1 MHYMKINSVTDQVS
15 GAFNLNWDRIKDMRI
30 VIADILEKIKI
41 ESPSSYSVQK
51 SKENPVLLLE
61 MSSLLNRSFLNLCE
75 FLLYY

>member
-1 MHYMKINSVTDQVS
+1 
-15 GAFNLNWDRIKDMRI
+15 MRI

>member
-1 MHYMKINSVTDQVS
+1 
-15 GAFNLNWDRIKDMRI
+15 MRI

-75 FLLYY
+75 FFAVLLMLGNHALNEDFANIGGCFIIYN